1 MCGNCPHRLLYGSLI
16 GNIFPVVVTFSIGD
30 LIALIY
36 IAIFYRYTTEHAYVR
51 RVVGI
56 VVTFLLVMSLYT
68 ILGTNGVTHQSHKG
82 VKNVV
87 GYTAVCVTI
96 ILYGSPCEKLFYVL
110 KHRSGVFIPINM
122 VVAGSINN
130 ALWIAYTVL
139 DHNWFMLVP
148 NIVCITLGFIS
159 GTLWLIFHP
168 KRCPY
173 PKPDD
178 EMNGDGSVTIV
189 LSPKEMSRM
198 DSKLDKFPPESPAFE
213 AMHSPLASLKPP
225 QQQMV

>member
-1 MCGNCPHRLLYGSLI
+1 MYFPHRLLYGSLI

-30 LIALIY
+30 VIALIY
-36 IAIFYRYTTEHAYVR
+36 ITIFYRYTTERAYVR
-51 RVVGI
+51 RVVGS

-68 ILGTNGVTHQSHKG
+68 ILGTSGVTHQSHKG
-82 VKNVV
+82 VKSVV

-96 ILYGSPCEKLFYVL
+96 ILYGSPCEKLFHVL

-130 ALWIAYTVL
+130 ALWIAYTIL

-148 NIVCITLGFIS
+148 NLVCITLGIIS

-173 PKPDD
+173 PKPDGL
-178 EMNGDGSVTIV
+178 NGDGSGSVTVVI
-189 LSPKEMSRM
+189 SPKEISRV
-198 DSKLDKFPPESPAFE
+198 DSKFVPESPAFE

-225 QQQMV
+225 PQRMV

>member
-1 MCGNCPHRLLYGSLI
+1 M
-16 GNIFPVVVTFSIGD
+16 TFSIGD
-30 LIALIY
+30 VIALVY
-36 IAIFYRYTTEHAYVR
+36 IAIFYRYTTERAYVR
-51 RVVGI
+51 RVVGL
-56 VVTFLLVMSLYT
+56 VVTFLFVMSLYR
-68 ILGTNGVTHQSHKG
+68 ILGTSGVTHQSHEG

-96 ILYGSPCEKLFYVL
+96 ILYGSPCEKLFHVL

-130 ALWIAYTVL
+130 ALWIAYTIL

-148 NIVCITLGFIS
+148 NLVCITLGIIS

-173 PKPDD
+173 PKPQAG
-178 EMNGDGSVTIV
+178 NGSVTIV
-189 LSPKEMSRM
+189 ISPKEMSRV
-198 DSKLDKFPPESPAFE
+198 DSKFQPESPAFE
-213 AMHSPLASLKPP
+213 AMHSPLAALKPP
-225 QQQMV
+225 PQHMV